1 MPQKKIIISTRN
13 SRVWN
18 WNELLEGFSRRKK
31 KRRAPS
37 KVYLAHRE
45 IARATITAR
54 VDYFAFVHG
63 FEYGRIAI
71 KDQKRCWG
79 SCSAKQNLNFNY
91 KLLFLPP
98 ELLDYIVVHELC
110 HLRHLHHRSTFW
122 EEVEKIIPEYKERI
136 LALRTIERTYGGSV
150 ARLSQLTKQNT

>member
-1 MPQKKIIISTRN
+1 MLWIS
-13 SRVWN
+13 
-18 WNELLEGFSRRKK
+18 LRKK
-31 KRRAPS
+31 KKKRNVS

-54 VDYFAFVHG
+54 VQHFATEYG

-110 HLRHLHHRSTFW
+110 HLRHLHHRPTFW
-122 EEVEKIIPEYKERI
+122 EEVEKIMPEYRERI
-136 LALRTIERTYGGSV
+136 LQLRTIERTYGGSV
-150 ARLSQLTKQNT
+150 AKLSRLAEQNI